1 MHTCVCACA
10 CIRTHTQT
18 DCMWDYKGKWWHF
31 FHDGSAYVEN
41 PFIYSE
47 IIVTVIAT
55 IAHYF
60 SYFSMIC
67 FILEETKE

>member
-1 MHTCVCACA
+1 MHTHTHRQIACETTKESDD
-10 CIRTHTQT
+10 I
-18 DCMWDYKGKWWHF
+18 F